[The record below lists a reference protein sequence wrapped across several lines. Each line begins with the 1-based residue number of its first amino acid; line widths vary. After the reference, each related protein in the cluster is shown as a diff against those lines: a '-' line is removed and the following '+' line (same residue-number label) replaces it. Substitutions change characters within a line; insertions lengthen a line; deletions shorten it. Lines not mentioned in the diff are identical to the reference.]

1 MAWQQVKHQIQTLN
15 QWFFRWTPR
24 GGSFIFC
31 MILELILQ
39 LLNSGDSFFF
49 WGLLLFVVCRFL
61 LFVVCCLLFVVC
73 CLWQGQKMQ
82 GSRFHNS
89 CGTHGVFFWQSKT
102 GRSREARLGKSM
114 GSDMET
120 ISTLGLSWAFILRSR
135 MRGGKNIMGLVPVR
149 RGKNMGVSKNWGTP
163 KWMVYNGKSH

>member
-1 MAWQQVKHQIQTLN
+1 
-15 QWFFRWTPR
+15 
-24 GGSFIFC
+24 
-31 MILELILQ
+31 
-39 LLNSGDSFFF
+39 
-49 WGLLLFVVCRFL
+49 
-61 LFVVCCLLFVVC
+61 
-73 CLWQGQKMQ
+73 MQ

-120 ISTLGLSWAFILRSR
+120 IFNSRIELSLYPKVKDEREKTSWALYLFS
-135 MRGGKNIMGLVPVR
+135 

-163 KWMVYNGKSH
+163 KMDGL